1 MAAIGLLLEQ
11 TSPLFNVD
19 PAGAPLPLARSQY
32 DAGRLLM
39 AGQAIGEYLRV
50 KDMHAVTQNVAA
62 VTITLFFPSDTPVS
76 MTLQGVHSFDN
87 GNETGS
93 ITASIVPGVVG
104 TGFSYSGATKTLT
117 LLFP

>member
-1 MAAIGLLLEQ
+1 MAAIALLLEQ
-11 TSPLFNVD
+11 TSQLFNLD

-32 DAGRLLM
+32 DAGRVLM
-39 AGQAIGEYLRV
+39 AGQSIGEYLRL
-50 KDMHAVTQNVAA
+50 KDVHAVTQNVAA
-62 VTITLFFPSDTPVS
+62 VTITLFFPSDTPAS
-76 MTLQGVHSFDN
+76 ITLQGVHSFDS
-87 GNETGS
+87 GDETGS